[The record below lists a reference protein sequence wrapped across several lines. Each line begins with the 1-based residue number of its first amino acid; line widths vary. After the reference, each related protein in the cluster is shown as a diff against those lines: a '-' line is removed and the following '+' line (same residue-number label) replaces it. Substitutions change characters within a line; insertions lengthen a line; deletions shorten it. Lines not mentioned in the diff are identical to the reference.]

1 MSYYKDIA
9 NIAER
14 IKSVA
19 DELAGIKKHR
29 NDWTRPK
36 GATFWVGHHQYVTR
50 EDGTTPAHLEGVKRE
65 ALKAYDDLIF
75 AKQNE
80 LEGLRF
86 KLVNLAKQGGAA

>member
-1 MSYYKDIA
+1 MSYYQDIA
-9 NIAER
+9 NIAKQIQDTAEQLQGVKKNR
-14 IKSVA
+14 NEWIK
-19 DELAGIKKHR
+19 
-29 NDWTRPK
+29 PK